1 MEVLPRSTVLIEK
14 LTIIK
19 LVKKFPAF
27 CVKMNIK
34 YAISFPS
41 MHGRMIVILP
51 TRMGPGVS
59 VGEHRALK
67 NQIF

>member
-1 MEVLPRSTVLIEK
+1 VLIEK
-14 LTIIK
+14 LIIVK

-34 YAISFPS
+34 YAISFLS
-41 MHGRMIVILP
+41 MHGRVIVILP
-51 TRMGPGVS
+51 TRIGPGVS
-59 VGEHRALK
+59 VREHRTLK